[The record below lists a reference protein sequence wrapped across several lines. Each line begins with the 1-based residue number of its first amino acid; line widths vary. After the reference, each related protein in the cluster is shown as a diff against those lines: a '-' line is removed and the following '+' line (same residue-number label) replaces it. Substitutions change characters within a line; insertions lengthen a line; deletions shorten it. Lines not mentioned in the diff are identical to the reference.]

1 MYSTQVCSFFSMQ
14 AHSTSPFECI
24 TLVSSSSSVQLKAFM
39 HIQSVNGKLLDG
51 LSQEEASKVLGSIE
65 EGPVFLMVRPASKDR
80 SKLTSPATPLTDTPL
95 GTPGRTPPGLP
106 SSLPPKPPPPPVCKG
121 VCRLKEGGT
130 AFQLEWT
137 EKPIEVHLRT
147 ETLDLIPALITVSS

>member
-1 MYSTQVCSFFSMQ
+1 MQV
-14 AHSTSPFECI
+14 HSTSPFECI

-39 HIQSVNGKLLDG
+39 HIQSVNGQLLDG
-51 LSQEEASKVLGSIE
+51 RSQEEASKVLGSIE
-65 EGPVFLMVRPASKDR
+65 EGPVFLMVRRASKDR

-95 GTPGRTPPGLP
+95 DTPGHTPPGLP
-106 SSLPPKPPPPPVCKG
+106 PSLPPQPPPLPVCKG
-121 VCRLKEGGT
+121 VCRLMKRPFE
-130 AFQLEWT
+130 LKWT